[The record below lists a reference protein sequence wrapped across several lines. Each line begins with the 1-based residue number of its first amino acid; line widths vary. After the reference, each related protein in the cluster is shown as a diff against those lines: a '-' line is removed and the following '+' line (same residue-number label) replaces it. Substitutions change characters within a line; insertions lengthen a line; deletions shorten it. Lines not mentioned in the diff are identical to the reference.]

1 MSIRQTDRINPFQFL
16 PERIRHSG
24 TLSFAQDSDILR
36 PSILLK
42 ARQNCSFFFLHP
54 LCAHQDTSCL
64 FELKITQ
71 FSGIGILLDIPFHSS
86 HFLQVLKQV
95 TCPSSIYWLT
105 FFWHLSQG
113 FIPLS
118 LLVTKDDYA
127 LNSASII
134 CFLASI
140 RPCITWSLDISLAV
154 FPLLAG
160 IVNISSSTAVCFSF
174 SSNSIFINLLKYDE

>member
-1 MSIRQTDRINPFQFL
+1 MSIRQTDKTNLFQFL
-16 PERIRHSG
+16 PAQSRHSG
-24 TLSFAQDSDILR
+24 TLSFAQDSDISR

-113 FIPLS
+113 FMLSPLS
-118 LLVTKDDYA
+118 LLVTKDGYRIAFHQPVVVAA
-127 LNSASII
+127 LAAA
-134 CFLASI
+134 F
-140 RPCITWSLDISLAV
+140 TWTV
-154 FPLLAG
+154 
-160 IVNISSSTAVCFSF
+160 
-174 SSNSIFINLLKYDE
+174 K